1 MRARRESTRWS
12 PGICVRKSGS
22 RGLFWCRIG
31 GRFGDIDGLVEDGS
45 FLAGS
50 LGSFLH
56 CLNLDGPVKALDDD
70 LGVVLDSRVGGRL
83 ERELLGA
90 YCRVELDVRVDEPDL
105 AGIDLLDRA
114 SRADNLAVRT
124 HPARVLEDR
133 GNLAEQVHPVRPA
146 IVLAQVERGQTG
158 HEGR

>member
-1 MRARRESTRWS
+1 VRARRESTRWS

-56 CLNLDGPVKALDDD
+56 CLNLDGLVKALDDD
-70 LGVVLDSRVGGRL
+70 LGVILDGRVGGRL

-90 YCRVELDVRVDEPDL
+90 YCHVELDIRVNEPDL

-114 SRADNLAVRT
+114 SGADKLAVGT
-124 HPARVLEDR
+124 DPARVLEDR
-133 GNLAEQVHPVRPA
+133 GHFTDKVYSVRPA
-146 IVLAQVERGQTG
+146 VVLAQVERGQ
-158 HEGR
+158 